1 LSEFVAPPT
10 PEAGAA
16 LILDAVWRRRA
27 QRAADG
33 WAPIR
38 AAWLEYAH
46 PLGTALSAGGLAGRF
61 AGLDH
66 DGALLLDVGGDV
78 QRIAAG
84 DVWLAASGGAA

>member
-1 LSEFVAPPT
+1 LSEFLSPPAPQ
-10 PEAGAA
+10 EAAA
-16 LILDAVWRRRA
+16 LILDAIWRRRA

-38 AAWLEYAH
+38 AAWLAYAH
-46 PLGTALSAGGLAGRF
+46 PLGTALRADGRTGHF

-66 DGALLLDVGGDV
+66 DGALLLDVGGAV

-84 DVWLAASGGAA
+84 DVWLTGGSA